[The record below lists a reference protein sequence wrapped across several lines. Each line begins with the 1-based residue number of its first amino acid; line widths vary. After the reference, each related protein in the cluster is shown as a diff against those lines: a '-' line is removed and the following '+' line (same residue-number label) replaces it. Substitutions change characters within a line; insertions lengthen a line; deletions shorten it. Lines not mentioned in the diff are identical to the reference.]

1 SLIVIRRIFK
11 DISNIELSKNWLD
24 YKYNVQLTIDV
35 VGFLIMFLLI
45 YWFNRLKR
53 KKPNVPDPPKINQ
66 FINIKKVISIFLVP
80 ILIILA
86 TYSLVEWLIELRLY
100 NNGVLDELRDIN
112 NVFYDEFFNILI
124 IVDVFILMVSLF
136 FTSRYSQLIRNTG
149 FVISTILIR
158 FSFSATGIVNM
169 GLIVASILFGALI
182 LALYNMVEK
191 QEQRTIEKEAET
203 HS

>member
-1 SLIVIRRIFK
+1 
-11 DISNIELSKNWLD
+11 
-24 YKYNVQLTIDV
+24 
-35 VGFLIMFLLI
+35 MFLLI

-53 KKPNVPDPPKINQ
+53 QKPNVPDPPKISQ
-66 FINIKKVISIFLVP
+66 FINIKKIVSIFLVP

-86 TYSLVEWLIELRLY
+86 SFSLIEWLIELRLY
-100 NNGVLDELRDIN
+100 NNGELSVLRDIN

-136 FTSRYSQLIRNTG
+136 FTARYSQLIRNTG

-182 LALYNMVEK
+182 LALYNMVER
-191 QEQRTIEKEAET
+191 QEQRSPRKEVET